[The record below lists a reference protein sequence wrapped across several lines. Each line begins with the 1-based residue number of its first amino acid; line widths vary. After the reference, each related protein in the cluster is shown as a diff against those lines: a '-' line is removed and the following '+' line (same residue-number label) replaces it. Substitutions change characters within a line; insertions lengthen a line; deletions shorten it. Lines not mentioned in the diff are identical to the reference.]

1 MQYRFPDHFWWG
13 SASSAAQAEGASLQG
28 GKAATIWD
36 HWFALQPQRFHQ
48 QVGPADTSGFYQHYR
63 DDIALLRQLGHN
75 SFRTSIA

>member
-36 HWFALQPQRFHQ
+36 HWFATQPHRFHQ
-48 QVGPADTSGFYQHYR
+48 QVGPEHTSGFLP
-63 DDIALLRQLGHN
+63 AF
-75 SFRTSIA
+75 S